1 MGPDSTHQVTRSCNG
16 LKSRGPNFLWGLVLL
31 LSLYLHTSEFLV
43 FLPRLD
49 INEEKGKSWIKKFC
63 RRVSPLSRRLHC
75 TRLFFAADDMLEVA
89 SCCIW
94 RDLALAPS
102 IRIFP
107 SLNLQS
113 RPSAQCAVRKVYFSA
128 QPNNLRPILKFKKNT
143 ILLNIYSSQLVR
155 VRVKYTF
162 SSFSDFQAPLFPP
175 KYVTVSTTNIQ
186 GGFCNWSA

>member
-1 MGPDSTHQVTRSCNG
+1 MGPDSTHKVTRSCNG

-63 RRVSPLSRRLHC
+63 RRVSPLSRRMHC

-94 RDLALAPS
+94 RNLALAPS
-102 IRIFP
+102 VRIFL

-113 RPSAQCAVRKVYFSA
+113 LPQWRSSGHNGAFHGGNSLHYIVGRGGPGGGEGGLGQA
-128 QPNNLRPILKFKKNT
+128 NN
-143 ILLNIYSSQLVR
+143 
-155 VRVKYTF
+155 
-162 SSFSDFQAPLFPP
+162 
-175 KYVTVSTTNIQ
+175 TNRY
-186 GGFCNWSA
+186 